1 MRFIVTLLCVLML
14 PLPTLAAV
22 DTSNSSDY
30 PGVDRIP
37 GSYIVQY
44 KNTTTS
50 YRLVLGGLEKINGVL
65 APEKE
70 QRLSGELFQITYRI
84 PERYSAQEAF
94 SLIGTQITAM
104 GGDVLFNCVGRDC
117 GSSNQWANN
126 IFKYSRL
133 YGVDSTQS
141 FSSYQLGERFFS
153 LYAVKRGNKR
163 VYMRLEVLETP
174 LSSTSKAA
182 SSTFKQLLSPNRLL
196 PLTDFSSE
204 FGEIIEYLNIN
215 QNRHLWIVGH
225 DDKEGSIEQQID
237 RAVDA
242 AAMLRVKLIENGIE
256 AERVHIHSLG
266 RFTDR
271 QGSGLFVYVE

>member
-1 MRFIVTLLCVLML
+1 MRFIVTLLCFLML
-14 PLPTLAAV
+14 PLPALAAT

-65 APEKE
+65 APENE

-84 PERYSAQEAF
+84 PEQYSAQEAF

-104 GGDVLFNCVGRDC
+104 GGDVLFNCAGRDC

-174 LSSTSKAA
+174 LSSPPKTA
-182 SSTFKQLLSPNRLL
+182 SSTFKQLLSPYQLI
-196 PLTDFSSE
+196 PLTDLPSE
-204 FGEIIEYLNIN
+204 FGEIIEYLNTN
-215 QNRHLWIVGH
+215 PNRHLWIVGH
-225 DDKEGSIEQQID
+225 DAKEGSIEQQINRASNSAD
-237 RAVDA
+237 R
-242 AAMLRVKLIENGIE
+242 LRARLIEKGID
-256 AERVHIHSLG
+256 AERIHVHSLG

-271 QGSGLFVYVE
+271 QGAGLFVYVE

>member
-1 MRFIVTLLCVLML
+1 MRFIVTLLCFLML
-14 PLPTLAAV
+14 PLPALAAT

-84 PERYSAQEAF
+84 PEQYSAQEAF
-94 SLIGTQITAM
+94 SLVGTQITAM
-104 GGDVLFNCVGRDC
+104 GGDVLFSCVGRDC

-133 YGVDSTQS
+133 YGVDSSQS
-141 FSSYQLGERFFS
+141 FSSYQLGERIFS

-174 LSSTSKAA
+174 LSSPPKTA
-182 SSTFKQLLSPNRLL
+182 SSTLKQLLSPNQLL
-196 PLTDFSSE
+196 PLTDLSSE
-204 FGEIIEYLNIN
+204 FGEIIEYLNTN
-215 QNRHLWIVGH
+215 PNRHLWIVGH
-225 DDKEGSIEQQID
+225 DAKEGSIEQQIN
-237 RAVDA
+237 RASDSA
-242 AAMLRVKLIENGIE
+242 DTLRARLIERAIE
-256 AERVHIHSLG
+256 AERIHVHSLG

-271 QGSGLFVYVE
+271 QGAGLFVYVE